1 MLAYGPT
8 EGQKMRRSYFVAAFG
23 LFFVVVFI
31 SGAAEKC
38 FAESNVL
45 STLSGKKSSSKKDDA
60 ARDTLRKM
68 ILEKKGELN
77 GSSWSV
83 KIDSQSKKGAL
94 LGEDT
99 LNFQNDKFSSESS
112 NKIGYTPTNYT
123 LTVQEAGPTIWET
136 MQTSKKGEV
145 CFWRGEWKDNV
156 MTGIISRQ
164 LEKGAEEYY
173 FTSSSRKE
181 IPKTTEGKEE
191 GQINPLQE
199 TTKEAATDVLGGAV
213 APIQKS
219 VPVTPKKKTGW
230 F

>member
-1 MLAYGPT
+1 
-8 EGQKMRRSYFVAAFG
+8 MRKSVFVAFMG
-23 LFFVVVFI
+23 LFFLVVFV

-38 FAESNVL
+38 FAESDIL
-45 STLSGKKSSSKKDDA
+45 STLAGKKGPSKKDEA
-60 ARDTLRKM
+60 ARDVLRKM

-77 GSSWSV
+77 GSSWSI
-83 KIDSQSKKGAL
+83 KIDSQAKKGEL

-99 LNFQNDKFSSESS
+99 LVFQNDKFRSERSD
-112 NKIGYTPTNYT
+112 KIGYTPTNYT

-145 CFWRGEWKDNV
+145 CFWRGEWKENV

-181 IPKTTEGKEE
+181 IPKTTEEKEE
-191 GQINPLQE
+191 TQINPSQE
-199 TTKEAATDVLGGAV
+199 TPKEAATVLGGAKV
-213 APIQKS
+213 PTKKT
-219 VPVTPKKKTGW
+219 VPVQAKKKGW

>member
-1 MLAYGPT
+1 
-8 EGQKMRRSYFVAAFG
+8 MRKSSMIAVIG
-23 LFFVVVFI
+23 FFFLVVFV
-31 SGAAEKC
+31 SGVAEKC
-38 FAESNVL
+38 FAETDVL
-45 STLSGKKSSSKKDDA
+45 STLMGKRAPSKKDDA
-60 ARDTLRKM
+60 ARDALRKM

-77 GSSWSV
+77 GSSWSI
-83 KIDSQSKKGAL
+83 KIDSQAKKGEL

-99 LNFQNDKFSSESS
+99 LNFQNDKFSSERSK
-112 NKIGYTPTNYT
+112 KIGYTSTNYT

-145 CFWRGEWKDNV
+145 CFWRGEWKDDV

-181 IPKTTEGKEE
+181 IPKTTEEKEE
-191 GQINPLQE
+191 ALINPVQE
-199 TTKEAATDVLGGAV
+199 TAKGASTDVLGGAV
-213 APIQKS
+213 
-219 VPVTPKKKTGW
+219 VPAPKKAPAPAKKKGW

>member
-1 MLAYGPT
+1 MAVVFSIFL
-8 EGQKMRRSYFVAAFG
+8 FVA
-23 LFFVVVFI
+23 FV
-31 SGAAEKC
+31 SGTAEKC

-45 STLSGKKSSSKKDDA
+45 STLTGKKSPSKSPSKKDDA
-60 ARDTLRKM
+60 ARDALRKI

-77 GSSWSV
+77 GSSWSI

-112 NKIGYTPTNYT
+112 NKIGYTSTNYT
-123 LTVQEAGPTIWET
+123 LTVQESGPTIWET

-173 FTSSSRKE
+173 FSSSSRKD
-181 IPKTTEGKEE
+181 IPKTTEEKE
-191 GQINPLQE
+191 GAQINPSQE
-199 TTKEAATDVLGGAV
+199 TTQGAATDVLGGAV
-213 APIQKS
+213 VPTQKS
-219 VPVTPKKKTGW
+219 VPAAKKKTGW

>member
-1 MLAYGPT
+1 
-8 EGQKMRRSYFVAAFG
+8 MRKTAVVAFLG
-23 LFFVVVFI
+23 LFFLVAFVGGV
-31 SGAAEKC
+31 AEKC
-38 FAESNVL
+38 FAESDVL
-45 STLSGKKSSSKKDDA
+45 STLTGKKNPSKKDEA
-60 ARDTLRKM
+60 ARDALRKI

-77 GSSWSV
+77 GSSWSI

-99 LNFQNDKFSSESS
+99 LNFQNDKFRSERSE
-112 NKIGYTPTNYT
+112 KIGYTPTNYT

-181 IPKTTEGKEE
+181 IPKTTEDKEE
-191 GQINPLQE
+191 AQINPSQE
-199 TTKEAATDVLGGAV
+199 TTKEAKSAVLGGADV
-213 APIQKS
+213 PAQKS
-219 VPVTPKKKTGW
+219 APEKPTKKTGW
-230 F
+230 FS

>member
-1 MLAYGPT
+1 
-8 EGQKMRRSYFVAAFG
+8 MRKSSMVAVLGLCFLMVFV
-23 LFFVVVFI
+23 
-31 SGAAEKC
+31 SGIAEKC
-38 FAESNVL
+38 FAGPDVL
-45 STLSGKKSSSKKDDA
+45 STLTGKKGPSKKDDA
-60 ARDTLRKM
+60 ARDALRKM

-77 GSSWSV
+77 GSSWSI
-83 KIDSQSKKGAL
+83 KIDSQAKKGEL

-99 LNFQNDKFSSESS
+99 LVFQNDKFLSERA
-112 NKIGYTPTNYT
+112 NKIGYASTNYT

-145 CFWRGEWKDNV
+145 CFWRGEWKEDV

-181 IPKTTEGKEE
+181 IPKTTEEKEE
-191 GQINPLQE
+191 AQINPLQE
-199 TTKEAATDVLGGAV
+199 TPKEMKTSVLGGANV
-213 APIQKS
+213 PTPKA
-219 VPVTPKKKTGW
+219 VPVKAKKKGW